1 MNLLLNGLDA
11 VGDRGRIEVETAA
24 TADTVQVRVSDD
36 GAGIPEENLGR
47 IFEPFFS
54 TKEPGKGT
62 GLGLSVALGI
72 VEAHGGTLLVRSRPG
87 DGATF
92 IMSLPKGVPA

>member
-11 VGDRGRIEVETAA
+11 VGEDGRIEVETA
-24 TADTVQVRVSDD
+24 TVGDAVRVRVTDN
-36 GAGIPEENLGR
+36 GAGIPEENLVR
-47 IFEPFFS
+47 VFEPFFS

-72 VEAHGGTLLVRSRPG
+72 VEAHGGTLSVQSPPG
-87 DGATF
+87 EGATF
-92 IMSLPKGVPA
+92 ILSLPKGAAA